1 VINLATTY
9 QSDISRFL
17 IAGIKEVWKRNL
29 QAQRETYYDKCSS
42 KKTSNKA
49 AEYYDTVGNISPA
62 SFVAENS
69 ALPYNKIKQGYRVTA
84 TNKKAVNGIEISCE
98 ANDDDLTGSIDEAK
112 VGGLMRTMIALKEEE
127 VAAQW
132 NTVFT
137 ATGGDGVAP
146 AHASHPLIN
155 SVLLNNNATTGTI
168 TPDNVITAANL
179 FNDIYDQAGKLFD
192 TEATQILA
200 HKNQM
205 ARIMAVLESSLKAY
219 ELSNTK
225 NTVPTL
231 KPVLSKY
238 LSKTYWH
245 LRDETIDS
253 VILQERQGM
262 EHNVEKD
269 AILNYVW
276 RANFIERYCSS
287 IINPGYGF
295 VSSTG
300 A

>member
-1 VINLATTY
+1 MATTY
-9 QSDISRFL
+9 GSDIARFL

-29 QAQRETYYDKCSS
+29 QTQRETYFDKCST

-49 AEYYDTVGNISPA
+49 AEYYDTAGNISPA
-62 SFVAENS
+62 SFVTEN
-69 ALPYNKIKQGYRVTA
+69 APLPYYKIKQGYRVTV
-84 TNKKAVNGIEISCE
+84 TNKKAVNGLEVSVE
-98 ANDDDLTGSIDEAK
+98 ANDDDLYGVIDEAK

-127 VAAQW
+127 IANQW

-146 AHASHPLIN
+146 AYASHPLIN
-155 SVLLNNNATTGTI
+155 SASVNNNATSGTI

-205 ARIMAVLESSLKAY
+205 ARIMAVLESTLKAY

-225 NTVPTL
+225 NTVPAL

-253 VILQERQGM
+253 VIYQERKGM
-262 EHNVEKD
+262 EHNIEKD
-269 AILNYVW
+269 AVNNYVW
-276 RANFIERYCSS
+276 KINFIERYAGS

-300 A
+300 T